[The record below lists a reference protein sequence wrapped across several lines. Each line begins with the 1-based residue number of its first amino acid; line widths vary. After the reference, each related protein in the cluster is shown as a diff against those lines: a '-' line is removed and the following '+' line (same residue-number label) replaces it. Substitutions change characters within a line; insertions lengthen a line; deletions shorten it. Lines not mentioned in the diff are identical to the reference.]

1 MADKPTLTVADH
13 VRVTGAVHAAE
24 AGTAGEIVTIITARS
39 DRYQDVALW
48 WAVGATIITLALLAA
63 FPSSAQGLLA
73 RLSNGWLSDFSVA
86 EAFELALAVA
96 LVAFGV
102 TRLIFEWM
110 PLRMRLTPRT
120 VKARRVRGRAIRYFK
135 VGAERRTLGRTGILI
150 YLSTDEHMAEIVA
163 DEAIHGKIDQSLWGE
178 AMGKLVGAAREGR
191 LTDGMVAAIEDV
203 GRLLASH
210 FPREESDV
218 NELPDRLIEL

>member
-1 MADKPTLTVADH
+1 MTDKPTLSTVDH
-13 VRVTGAVHAAE
+13 MRVSEAVFAAE

-48 WAVGATIITLALLAA
+48 WAIGAALAALASLAA
-63 FPSSAQGLLA
+63 FPAFYQNIIG
-73 RLSNGWLSDFSVA
+73 RLSNGWLSEFSVF

-96 LVAFGV
+96 LISFGV
-102 TRLIFEWM
+102 ARLILEWM
-110 PLRMRLTPRT
+110 PLRLFLTPR
-120 VKARRVRGRAIRYFK
+120 VVRARRVRGRAIRYFK

-163 DEAIHGKIDQSLWGE
+163 DETIHSKIDQSHWGE
-178 AMGKLVGAAREGR
+178 AMAKLVGGAREGR

-203 GRLLASH
+203 GLLLATH
-210 FPREESDV
+210 FPRSDTDI

>member
-1 MADKPTLTVADH
+1 MTDKPTLTEADH
-13 VRVTGAVHAAE
+13 RRVTEAVHAAE

-48 WAVGATIITLALLAA
+48 WAIGAAIAALTVLAA
-63 FPSSAQGLLA
+63 FPDFYQGLFA
-73 RLSNGWLSDFSVA
+73 KLSNGWLGDFSAA

-96 LVAFGV
+96 VIKFGAV
-102 TRLIFEWM
+102 RLILEYM
-110 PLRMRLTPRT
+110 PLRLWLTPRT

-135 VGAERRTLGRTGILI
+135 VGAERRTMGRTGILI

-178 AMGKLVGAAREGR
+178 AMAKLVGAAREGR
-191 LTDGMVAAIEDV
+191 LTDGMVAAIDDV
-203 GRLLASH
+203 GALLAEH
-210 FPREESDV
+210 FPRADDDS

>member
-1 MADKPTLTVADH
+1 MAGKPNLTEADH
-13 VRVTGAVHAAE
+13 DRVSQAVHAAE

-48 WAVGATIITLALLAA
+48 WAIGASFAVLSMLAA
-63 FPSSAQGLLA
+63 FPDFTIGLVGK
-73 RLSNGWLSDFSVA
+73 LSNGWLADFTTA
-86 EAFELALAVA
+86 EVFELALAAA
-96 LVAFGV
+96 LIKFGAV
-102 TRLIFEWM
+102 RLLLEWM
-110 PLRMRLTPRT
+110 PLRLWLTPKMI
-120 VKARRVRGRAIRYFK
+120 KARRVRGRAIRYFK

-163 DEAIHGKIDQSLWGE
+163 DEAIHGKIDQSLWGD

-191 LTDGMVAAIEDV
+191 LTDGMVAAINDV
-203 GRLLASH
+203 GSLLAAH
-210 FPREESDV
+210 FPRASNDV